1 MLPYDPM
8 KGISPPPP
16 FLRHPPG
23 TLTAPKNRYQG
34 GQGSPLGFSAWT
46 PMTSIRIGE
55 FCIPWTGERGGEE
68 PGVSPYV
75 RQLLFCPTTG
85 QCPPHPLLTH
95 RPNLLWFQTAS
106 QFSLVPTISPFKTNC
121 TDKVSNQPSP
131 LIFPPLLSPIM
142 SCNASLHNLTKDV
155 N

>member
-75 RQLLFCPTTG
+75 RQLLLCPTTG
-85 QCPPHPLLTH
+85 QCPPIPSSHTDQTYFRQPLNFHLF
-95 RPNLLWFQTAS
+95 PQYLPSKPTARIRS
-106 QFSLVPTISPFKTNC
+106 ETNR
-121 TDKVSNQPSP
+121 
-131 LIFPPLLSPIM
+131 LLSYEEVSDHGP
-142 SCNASLHNLTKDV
+142 V
-155 N
+155 